1 MTSMAIGFSVM
12 ISVATAAAAA
22 AAMNI
27 IVFRINIF
35 NRPTRHTDSTATT
48 TSVPTITSTRSSS
61 AVVFP
66 VSVELT
72 SSAARATSPGRR
84 RPTARAI
91 ADPSVV
97 KVQRIVRTKVIVQ
110 DAVVVDAGNLVAV
123 DKVERKWRRKQVK
136 GQEHKS
142 VQHEMKHEAGPD

>member
-12 ISVATAAAAA
+12 ISVATAAA

-48 TSVPTITSTRSSS
+48 STGSSS
-61 AVVFP
+61 STAVVFP

-84 RPTARAI
+84 WPTARAI

>member
-12 ISVATAAAAA
+12 ISVATAAA

-48 TSVPTITSTRSSS
+48 STGSSS
-61 AVVFP
+61 STAVVFP

-72 SSAARATSPGRR
+72 SSTARATSPGRR
-84 RPTARAI
+84 RPTAGAI

-110 DAVVVDAGNLVAV
+110 DAVVVDAGDLVAI